1 MTSRGIIGI
10 LRVLSC
16 LALTAGS
23 GLAVRAKDKDKA
35 PPSPLNLQVDST
47 PINRDSDERLSY
59 APIVKHASPSV
70 VYVYST
76 KKVRRPDMSQLF
88 NDPMFRRFFGQPN
101 QNQDQGGEGGD
112 QDGNGGGGGN
122 GGGNGNGNGGG
133 GGGGGGGGRGNRD
146 DGHGGRFEKQTGL
159 GSGVVV
165 SADGYILTNNHVVD
179 GADDIQVKF
188 GSPQKEYK
196 ATVIGRDTEADVAVL
211 KIDATGLTPAVLGD
225 SDQLQV
231 GDTVLAIGDP
241 FAIGLTVTRGI
252 VSALGRNNLNIES
265 FEDFIQTDAPIN
277 QGNSGGALIDAMG
290 RVVGI
295 NTAIYSA
302 NGGSNGIGLAIPINL
317 VRSIAQQLINTGHV
331 ARGFLGVQLQEL
343 NPDLAEQFGSSSGAL
358 ISDVRAGTP
367 AEKAGVKSGD
377 IITKMDGKTVVDFQ
391 QLRLAISELPPGTA
405 VTLDYIRDG
414 KPGTVK
420 ITLGELPAQNLAGG
434 DNGSG
439 HSDEGV
445 LNGVEVGDITPEL
458 REQLQLPP
466 ELKGA
471 LVTDVDQDSA
481 SARAGLAKGDVIL
494 DLNRKPVHN
503 ADEAV
508 KLSDQIPGPKVV
520 VRFWR
525 QGGSQF
531 VVVDESKK

>member
-1 MTSRGIIGI
+1 MTSRGIICI
-10 LRVLSC
+10 LRAISC
-16 LALTAGS
+16 LALATS
-23 GLAVRAKDKDKA
+23 GTLALRAKDKPKDA
-35 PPSPLNLQVDST
+35 PSPLNLQVDST
-47 PINRDSDERLSY
+47 PIDRDSNERLSY
-59 APIVKHASPSV
+59 APIVKKASPSV

-88 NDPMFRRFFGQPN
+88 SNPMFRRFFGQP
-101 QNQDQGGEGGD
+101 DQGGGD
-112 QDGNGGGGGN
+112 DGNADGSGGGGGGN
-122 GGGNGNGNGGG
+122 GSGGDSDGSTRHGNRGGNHDDS
-133 GGGGGGGGRGNRD
+133 RG
-146 DGHGGRFEKQTGL
+146 GGRFEQQTGL

-165 SADGYILTNNHVVD
+165 SADGYILTNNHVVE

-188 GSPQKEYK
+188 GTPEKEYK
-196 ATVIGRDTEADVAVL
+196 ATVIGHDNEADVAVL

-252 VSALGRNNLNIES
+252 VSALGRNNLQIED

-277 QGNSGGALIDAMG
+277 QGNSGGALIDALG

-302 NGGSNGIGLAIPINL
+302 SGGSNGVGLAIPINL
-317 VRSIAQQLINTGHV
+317 VRSIAQQLINTGRV
-331 ARGFLGVQLQEL
+331 ARGFLGVELQAL
-343 NPDLAEQFGSSSGAL
+343 NPDLAAQFGSSAGAL
-358 ISDVRAGTP
+358 VSDVRAGTP
-367 AEKAGVKSGD
+367 ADKAGVKSGD
-377 IITKMDGKTVVDFQ
+377 LITKMNGKLVVDH
-391 QLRLAISELPPGTA
+391 LRLKLAISQLPPGSA
-405 VTLDYIRDG
+405 VTLDYLRDG
-414 KPGTVK
+414 KPGTVT
-420 ITLGELPAQNLAGG
+420 ITLGERPAQNLASG
-434 DNGSG
+434 DTPAH

-445 LNGVEVGDITPEL
+445 LNGVEVGDITAEL
-458 REQLQLPP
+458 RDQLGLPA
-466 ELKGA
+466 ERKGA
-471 LVTDVDQDSA
+471 VITAVDPDSA

-494 DLNRKPVHN
+494 DLNRKPVSN

-508 KLSDQIPGPKVV
+508 KLSDQIPGPTVLV
-520 VRFWR
+520 HYWR